1 MATTTP
7 ANVFPKGI
15 KPFAERKHP
24 KVICM
29 FDVDGTLTPARL
41 QGSKEMLDSLKKL
54 REYTATA
61 FVGGS
66 DFKKIEWQLEILNE
80 KSKPI
85 SLHHRRGQSWR
96 LVVDN
101 WDYCFAENGLT
112 AWKLGN
118 ELESASF
125 IKYVGEE
132 EYKKMVNFI
141 LRYLSEV
148 DVPVK
153 R

>member
-1 MATTTP
+1 
-7 ANVFPKGI
+7 
-15 KPFAERKHP
+15 
-24 KVICM
+24 
-29 FDVDGTLTPARL
+29 
-41 QGSKEMLDSLKKL
+41 
-54 REYTATA
+54 
-61 FVGGS
+61 
-66 DFKKIEWQLEILNE
+66 
-80 KSKPI
+80 
-85 SLHHRRGQSWR
+85 
-96 LVVDN
+96 
-101 WDYCFAENGLT
+101 LT

-153 R
+153 RYVPSNPD

>member
-1 MATTTP
+1 MRRVSESSS
-7 ANVFPKGI
+7 NRQLDGVK
-15 KPFAERKHP
+15 AEH
-24 KVICM
+24 
-29 FDVDGTLTPARL
+29 T
-41 QGSKEMLDSLKKL
+41 
-54 REYTATA
+54 
-61 FVGGS
+61 
-66 DFKKIEWQLEILNE
+66 
-80 KSKPI
+80 
-85 SLHHRRGQSWR
+85 
-96 LVVDN
+96 VVDN

-125 IKYVGEE
+125 IKFVGEE

-153 R
+153 RFVRPPSHCSNTNVLRGTFIEFRNGMINVSPVGRNAR

>member
-1 MATTTP
+1 MA
-7 ANVFPKGI
+7 
-15 KPFAERKHP
+15 
-24 KVICM
+24 
-29 FDVDGTLTPARL
+29 ARDP
-41 QGSKEMLDSLKKL
+41 QWEEYVPSKSYVEVRADD
-54 REYTATA
+54 T
-61 FVGGS
+61 
-66 DFKKIEWQLEILNE
+66 
-80 KSKPI
+80 
-85 SLHHRRGQSWR
+85 
-96 LVVDN
+96 VVDN

-153 R
+153 RYVADSPDYVQCWFR